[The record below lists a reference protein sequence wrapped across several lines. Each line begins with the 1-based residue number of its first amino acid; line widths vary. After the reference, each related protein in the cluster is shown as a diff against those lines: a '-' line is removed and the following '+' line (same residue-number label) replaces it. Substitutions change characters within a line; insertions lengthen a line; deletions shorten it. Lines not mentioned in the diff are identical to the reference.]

1 MNIKKFYSKNWKKLM
16 IIPIIFFFLSCL
28 ILYNNY
34 QETGEYI
41 NKDVSLKG
49 GYLITI
55 KTDSQ
60 ISDEYNSRE
69 LVAVGS
75 GKRLG
80 YTVEYGGN
88 EIDNFITKLSS
99 ELNSNQYSIEEL
111 SPSIANRFWE
121 GTIKAISIAILAMS
135 GVMLLYFR
143 RFVPAFGIIIS
154 GISNIVNTL
163 AVLTLLGINLSS
175 SGIAALLMLLGYS
188 IDSNIVLTSRV
199 LKNKHQK
206 LDDRIFSAFE
216 TGMTM
221 TLTSIVALT
230 ILYLTSS
237 AEILKV
243 ISVTLIVGL
252 LFDMVNTWIQN
263 AGILRYSL
271 K

>member
-1 MNIKKFYSKNWKKLM
+1 MNIKKFYNKNWKKLM
-16 IIPIIFFFLSCL
+16 ILPIFLFLLSCT
-28 ILYNNY
+28 ILYSNY
-34 QETGEYI
+34 LSTGEFI

-55 KTDSQ
+55 KTDVELSE
-60 ISDEYNSRE
+60 EYNSRE
-69 LVAVGS
+69 LVSVGS
-75 GKRLG
+75 GKKLG

-88 EIDNFITKLSS
+88 NIDEFMMQLSA
-99 ELNSNQYSIEEL
+99 EAKSNEYSIEEL
-111 SPSIANRFWE
+111 SPSIANRFWD
-121 GTIKAISIAILAMS
+121 GTIKAVSIAIMAMS

-143 RFVPAFGIIIS
+143 KLVPAVGIILA

-175 SGIAALLMLLGYS
+175 SGIAAILMLLGYS
-188 IDSNIVLTSRV
+188 IDSNIVLTARAI
-199 LKNKHQK
+199 KNKHQK
-206 LDDRIFSAFE
+206 LDERIYSAFE

-237 AEILKV
+237 AEILKI
-243 ISVTLIVGL
+243 ISVTLIIGL
-252 LFDMVNTWIQN
+252 LFDVVNTWIQN
-263 AGILRYSL
+263 AGILRYTL